1 MYKSF
6 INFKSFYKCKH
17 MIFYFKIL
25 NNTCLL
31 IIIQVDMFNS
41 APFYV

>member
-6 INFKSFYKCKH
+6 ISFKSFYEFKH

-31 IIIQVDMFNS
+31 IIIHVDMFNS
-41 APFYV
+41 VPFYV